1 MKDKLQAEDSEE
13 DDPRDDEIGGYLF
26 GKSCDL
32 EKLDEAMVSNVDIT
46 AVLDFLIIVFTIKKH
61 DNFLF
66 RLRKRIMSC

>member
-46 AVLDFLIIVFTIKKH
+46 AVLDFLIIVFPIKKT
-61 DNFLF
+61 
-66 RLRKRIMSC
+66 